1 MGRGAEQHL
10 AADPQRRQT
19 GQSHPFPNT
28 HAQGEP
34 YGAKY
39 TSSALLTPHDVEEPA
54 FFLPRFHTTSREV
67 RKSLCSALVQR
78 KPFCHSRFI

>member
-1 MGRGAEQHL
+1 MDGGSAMGRGAEQHL

-39 TSSALLTPHDVEEPA
+39 TLSALLTPHDVEEPA
-54 FFLPRFHTTSREV
+54 FFSPISTPPPGRFVSRP
-67 RKSLCSALVQR
+67 AQR
-78 KPFCHSRFI
+78 